1 MDGALAGDDEDNDL
15 TKRFKNIVKY
25 QADRTFKELVL
36 FSPSPAGAVQQY
48 QMFDAPIAATRTL
61 GEMAEL
67 MSQVTTAPFAY
78 MIQGKEGFEA
88 NSNYVYQNGDKAGSL
103 KIYKNFADVVP
114 IVYSIQKWDSYLI
127 NDDFYI
133 K

>member
-1 MDGALAGDDEDNDL
+1 
-15 TKRFKNIVKY
+15 
-25 QADRTFKELVL
+25 
-36 FSPSPAGAVQQY
+36 
-48 QMFDAPIAATRTL
+48 MFDSPIAATRTL

-88 NSNYVYQNGDKAGSL
+88 NSSYVYQNGDKAGSL